1 MRKGFSI
8 IIILA
13 APVIFSSAC
22 KNNEKYPY
30 SIRDF
35 KTGYRPYLEETVSK
49 NLVGYDSCVRFIN
62 NQFSDEELLKL
73 SNSEHP
79 TLRAVALEVLTERNS
94 VDQFNII
101 KNHLDDTAIVVKDMG
116 EFGVK
121 FTTVSDNMIMETDFR
136 DSAEM
141 QKVLELVMAEHAYL
155 SSAYSILIRL
165 NRNPAY
171 YPIILEMTKRVRSF
185 EEISDA
191 LYSLASYKKESD
203 IPYIREKLSNSLL
216 LKESFGL
223 IQEFPDSSYLHL
235 LEKYARR
242 LYGTIYSNPYQ
253 EIINNQEKALQFIN
267 AVASYKNKRSAH
279 ILAGFLHRGLVL
291 ELQDT
296 IIFRNGINDAII
308 ANPCPDYSPMIKELS
323 GYILKKKKDS
333 IDSSKYQPD
342 VPYER
347 DTTNYKVRIIW
358 PRNSWR

>member
-1 MRKGFSI
+1 MRKGFYI
-8 IIILA
+8 VIILV

-22 KNNEKYPY
+22 NNKEKYPY
-30 SIRDF
+30 AIRDF
-35 KTGYRPYLEETVSK
+35 KSKYRPYLEEAVSK
-49 NLVGYDSCVRFIN
+49 NLVGYDSCIRFIKEKL
-62 NQFSDEELLKL
+62 SDEELLKL

-79 TLRAVALEVLTERNS
+79 TLRALALEELTDRKS
-94 VDQFNII
+94 ADQFNII

-141 QKVLELVMAEHAYL
+141 QKVIELVMAEHIYL

-165 NRNPAY
+165 NSNAKY
-171 YPIILEMTKRVRSF
+171 YPVIAEMTKRERSY

-191 LYSLASYKKESD
+191 LYALAGYKKRSD
-203 IPYIREKLSNSLL
+203 IPYIKEKLSSSLL

-223 IQEFPDSSYLHL
+223 TQEFPDSSYFPL

-242 LYGTIYSNPYQ
+242 LYGTIYSRPYQ
-253 EIINNQEKALQFIN
+253 EIFYNQQEALHFFN
-267 AVASYKNKRSAH
+267 TVASYKNERSAH
-279 ILAGFLHRGLVL
+279 ILSGFLHRGLVL
-291 ELQDT
+291 ELRDT
-296 IIFRNGINDAII
+296 NLFRNGINDAII
-308 ANPCPDYSPMIKELS
+308 ANPCPEYLPMIKELS
-323 GYILKKKKDS
+323 GYISKKKKDS
-333 IDSSKYQPD
+333 IENLKQQFD

-347 DTTNYKVRIIW
+347 DTTKYEVRIIW